1 MVEWSSITEQYPF
14 VETGTNLAGVLGIIM
29 LLVTGVIFYKAG
41 EGWWKVLIPIY
52 GTYILFKLTW
62 RSGWYFLLLLIPF
75 VNLIVICVTEYR
87 LCRSFGK
94 GTLFS
99 VLAIFFTPITRMILA
114 FGSADYDPIYR

>member
-1 MVEWSSITEQYPF
+1 MVEWNSITEQYPF

-62 RSGWYFLLLLIPF
+62 SSGWYFLLLLIPF

-114 FGSADYDPIYR
+114 FGSADYDPIYC